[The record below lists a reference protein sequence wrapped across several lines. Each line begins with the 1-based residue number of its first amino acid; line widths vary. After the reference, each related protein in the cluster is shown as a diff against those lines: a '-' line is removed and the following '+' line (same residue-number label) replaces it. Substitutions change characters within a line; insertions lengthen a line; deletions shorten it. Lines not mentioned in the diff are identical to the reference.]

1 VTVSDDVP
9 LEPRSI
15 YLRGYVVRDK
25 KPKQGAFDPE
35 GEEVD
40 RVPPADVTLTFDCE
54 TTVDAAQ
61 SLRFGAYQ
69 LREDGELIEHG
80 LFHAEDIDPT
90 DLAVLATV
98 AKSQG
103 LRLRTVRH
111 FVDYVLFDQV
121 YRQGGVVI
129 GFNLPFDLSRIALQH
144 GSARSSMSGGFSF
157 KLSKNTDW
165 PRVRIKHISA
175 KMAFIRYGAT
185 PTKRTP
191 NGQKKRGLVV
201 PPRRGSF
208 VDVKTLASAILSGG
222 YSLLSLSRDALKVEH
237 PKFDMDEH
245 GGPLTPEYVAYA
257 LRDVQATWECYVELT
272 NRLKGYGL
280 TTVEPKTLYSEA
292 SLGKAYLKQM
302 GIKPWR
308 ELQPGFPPEMIGQIL
323 STYYGG
329 RAEVNIRREKREVL
343 YCDFLSMYP
352 TVCTQ
357 MGLWRFVI
365 ANGVT
370 WRDATAE
377 TQAFL
382 DRLGPDDMMDK
393 ATWSGL
399 TTLVQLCPSDD
410 ILPVRARYGGEN
422 ASNIGVNRLTSD
434 TPLWYTLADVIAAK
448 LLGGGKAP
456 VILQAVRFDPDGMQ
470 TDLRPIDIAGNPDF
484 HVEPATTDFYRRVI
498 DLRQTVKVNRDAT
511 KGAEKA
517 RLNGEQQALK
527 ILANATSYGI
537 FIEMIVNDLEKAEVL
552 KGYGVDGREFPVTT
566 KKYEEP
572 GFFFHPL
579 LATLITGAARLMLAL
594 AGLGILRHR

>member
-35 GEEVD
+35 AEEFD

-54 TTVDAAQ
+54 TTTDAAQ

-69 LREDGELIEHG
+69 LREDGELIENG
-80 LFHAEDIDPT
+80 LFHAEGINPG
-90 DLAVLATV
+90 DLAVLAAV
-98 AKSQG
+98 AKSHG

-129 GFNLPFDLSRIALQH
+129 GFNLPFDLSRIALDH
-144 GSARSSMSGGFSF
+144 GSARSSMRGGFSF

-165 PRVRIKHISA
+165 PRVRVKHVSS
-175 KMAFIRYGAT
+175 KVAFIRYGA
-185 PTKRTP
+185 PPKKRTP
-191 NGQKKRGLVV
+191 AGQAKRGLVV

-222 YSLLSLSRDALKVEH
+222 YSLLSLSRDVLKVEH
-237 PKFDMDEH
+237 QKIDVDEH
-245 GGPLTPEYVAYA
+245 GGPLTPEYVAYG

-302 GIKPWR
+302 GITPWR
-308 ELQPGFPPEMIGQIL
+308 ELQPGFPPKMIGQIL

-352 TVCTQ
+352 TVCTL

-393 ATWSGL
+393 AAWSGL

-448 LLGGGKAP
+448 LLGSKPDHGLDGFEQIMIP
-456 VILQAVRFDPDGMQ
+456 RVLGPIGDDYGRAVLAVG
-470 TDLRPIDIAGNPDF
+470 RP
-484 HVEPATTDFYRRVI
+484 
-498 DLRQTVKVNRDAT
+498 
-511 KGAEKA
+511 
-517 RLNGEQQALK
+517 
-527 ILANATSYGI
+527 
-537 FIEMIVNDLEKAEVL
+537 M
-552 KGYGVDGREFPVTT
+552 GVD
-566 KKYEEP
+566 
-572 GFFFHPL
+572 
-579 LATLITGAARLMLAL
+579 
-594 AGLGILRHR
+594 